1 MDSTPQDPPPGCL
14 VLLLRLSADMAA
26 EVPTARGEFPAFAV
40 ARQLADGVRTRLGVD
55 GRPADL
61 GVSTTGV
68 AGPDPQG
75 GRPVGTVF
83 VGISSERGTRA
94 VALQLVGDREA
105 IRRATVVRAVSELA
119 AELGI
124 TTV

>member
-1 MDSTPQDPPPGCL
+1 MSRP
-14 VLLLRLSADMAA
+14 
-26 EVPTARGEFPAFAV
+26 AV
-40 ARQLADGVRTRLGVD
+40 ASPGGPSGSPTEGIHERRERGLVILSRADGVRTRLGVD